1 MSNYDIGLLPANGN
15 AVTRND
21 YTLTPGQPTD
31 VFEFRINSTRNINV
45 ALTGITA
52 GDDADLRLFRDI
64 NNNGILDATDRGVNN
79 ANAIG
84 TSTRGGNADDS
95 INLADR
101 AAGTYFAEVSRYAP
115 GSQGNVTYDIAVS
128 SADPSNLLPREVEL
142 GNLSRDV
149 TQTGQVGNNDTADIY
164 HFSLGL
170 FEGVN
175 INLSGLSADA
185 DIRLIQDRNG
195 NRIVEDSEVIRSST
209 NGGTLADSIR
219 GINTSGDY
227 YLEVYQYSGN
237 TNYTLTFDHY
247 NTTFP
252 LT

>member
-1 MSNYDIGLLPANGN
+1 MSNYDIGVLPPNGN

-21 YTLTPGQPTD
+21 YSLTPGQPTD
-31 VFEFRINSTRNINV
+31 VFEFRIGSTSNINV
-45 ALTGITA
+45 ALTGISSS
-52 GDDADLRLFRDI
+52 DDADLTLFRDS
-64 NNNGILDATDRGVNN
+64 NNNGRFDANIDQFVASSAR
-79 ANAIG
+79 
-84 TSTRGGNADDS
+84 SSNADDS
-95 INLADR
+95 INLADQ
-101 AAGTYFAEVSRYAP
+101 AAGTYFAQVNRYAP
-115 GSQGNVTYDIAVS
+115 GSSGNVTYDIALS
-128 SADPSNLLPREVEL
+128 TADPSNLLPREVEL

-149 TQTGQVGNNDTADIY
+149 TQTGQVGNTDTADVY

-195 NRIVEDSEVIRSST
+195 NRIVDSGEVIRSST
-209 NGGTLADSIR
+209 NGGTLADSIS

-237 TNYTLTFDHY
+237 TNYTLAFDHY
-247 NTTFP
+247 NTVFP
-252 LT
+252 LV